1 MSVENIRLLRIRDV
15 TARVCMSKPTIYLK
29 IKAGDFPKPV
39 TIGPKAVAWVES
51 EVNAWLLQR
60 MNER

>member
-1 MSVENIRLLRIRDV
+1 MSIENIRLLRIRDV
-15 TARVCMSKPTIYLK
+15 TAKVCMSKPTIYLK
-29 IKAGDFPKPV
+29 MKTGDFPKPI

-51 EVNAWLLQR
+51 EVNNWLLQR